1 MQINSES
8 CGENSMCGIVGSI
21 SENDVVTDLLAGLE
35 KLEYRGYDSAGV
47 ATICDGKFHRVRA
60 IGKLKNL
67 REKLQQIETPGTIG
81 IGHTRWATHGKPTE
95 NNAHPMMS
103 ENIALVHNGIIEN
116 YKELKFD
123 LQKDQYSFDSDTDTE
138 VAVQFMQRELDS
150 GATPREAF
158 RKLLRNVEGTYA
170 FAAIFS
176 SQQDTIFVARMKS
189 PLTVGFGK
197 HMSIGSDVSSVA
209 DWSDEVV
216 YLNDGEYAEVSLHG
230 ASFFD
235 KNFKLIDKEKTPVS
249 DDMVNSGK
257 GKYPHFMLKEIIE
270 QPTAI
275 RKTLLHNQISD
286 VFLNEV
292 GRILILACGTSYHAG
307 LVAKYWFERYLKIP
321 TEVEIASEFRYR
333 DPVLQNDTLVIA
345 ITQSGETIDTL
356 EAVEFV
362 RKNSNCKVIAITN
375 MRKSAIS
382 RISDKT
388 LYTEAGIEIGVAS
401 TKAFTAQLTLLSRIA
416 FCRNDFIAM
425 EAQNLPL
432 ICETTLELENQI
444 LELSKKIQ
452 HARNVIFLGRDLLY
466 PIALEGALKLKETS
480 YIPAEGF
487 AAGEVKHGPI
497 ALIDDS
503 TPVIC
508 LCPHNDLFDKMM
520 SNVQV
525 TYARGKNIIVF
536 TDRKGAEVMSSEVST
551 LILPEV
557 FSEYSP
563 IIYTIP
569 LQLLSYYTAL
579 ACETDVDKPRNLAKS
594 VTVE

>member
-1 MQINSES
+1 
-8 CGENSMCGIVGSI
+8 MCGIVGAI

-60 IGKLKNL
+60 VGNLKKL

-95 NNAHPMMS
+95 NNAHPIMS
-103 ENIALVHNGIIEN
+103 TDIALVHNGIIEN

-123 LQKDQYSFDSDTDTE
+123 LQKDHYSFESDTDTE
-138 VAVQFMQRELDS
+138 VAVQFMQRELDN

-158 RKLLRNVEGTYA
+158 RKLLKNIEGSYA
-170 FAAIFS
+170 FAAIFL
-176 SQQDTIFVARMKS
+176 SQPDTIFAARMKS

-216 YLNDGEYAEVSLHG
+216 YLGDNECTEVSLHN
-230 ASFFD
+230 ALFFD
-235 KNFKLIDKEKTPVS
+235 ENFKLIEKEKVPVS
-249 DDMVNSGK
+249 DDMINSGK
-257 GKYPHFMLKEIIE
+257 GKYAHFMLKEIME

-275 RKTLLHNQISD
+275 RKTILHNQVSD
-286 VFLNEV
+286 DFFYDVKH
-292 GRILILACGTSYHAG
+292 ILILACGTSYHAG
-307 LVAKYWFERYLKIP
+307 LVAKYWFERYLKIH
-321 TEVEIASEFRYR
+321 TDVEIASEFRYR
-333 DPVLQNDTLVIA
+333 DPVIRDGTLVIA

-362 RKNSNCKVIAITN
+362 RKSSNCKVVAITN
-375 MRKSAIS
+375 IRKSAIS
-382 RISDKT
+382 RISDIT
-388 LYTEAGIEIGVAS
+388 LYTEAGIEVGVAS

-416 FCRNDFIAM
+416 FCRNDFVAQ

-432 ICETTLELENQI
+432 ICETTLELEEQI
-444 LELSKKIQ
+444 SGLAGQIQ
-452 HARNVIFLGRDLLY
+452 HANNVIFLGRGLLY

-497 ALIDDS
+497 ALIDDA
-503 TPVIC
+503 TPVLC

-525 TYARGKNIIVF
+525 ACARGKNVVVF
-536 TDRKGAEVMSSEVST
+536 TDRKGAEAMPSEVST
-551 LILPEV
+551 IVLPDV

-563 IIYTIP
+563 IVYTIP

-579 ACETDVDKPRNLAKS
+579 AHGTDVDKPRNLAKS

>member
-1 MQINSES
+1 
-8 CGENSMCGIVGSI
+8 MCGIVGAI

-60 IGKLKNL
+60 VGKLKKL

-95 NNAHPMMS
+95 NNAHPIMS
-103 ENIALVHNGIIEN
+103 TDIALVHNGIIEN

-123 LQKDQYSFDSDTDTE
+123 LQKDHYSFESDTDTE
-138 VAVQFMQRELDS
+138 VAVQFMQRELDN

-158 RKLLRNVEGTYA
+158 RKLLKNIEGSYA
-170 FAAIFS
+170 FAAIFL
-176 SQQDTIFVARMKS
+176 SQPDTIFAARMKS

-216 YLNDGEYAEVSLHG
+216 YLGDNECTEVSPHNAL
-230 ASFFD
+230 FFD
-235 KNFKLIDKEKTPVS
+235 ENFKLIEKEKVPVS
-249 DDMVNSGK
+249 DDMINSGK
-257 GKYPHFMLKEIIE
+257 GKYAHFMLKEIME
-270 QPTAI
+270 QPIAI
-275 RKTLLHNQISD
+275 RKTILHNQVSD
-286 VFLNEV
+286 DFFYDVKH
-292 GRILILACGTSYHAG
+292 ILILACGTSYHAG
-307 LVAKYWFERYLKIP
+307 LVAKYWFERYLKIH
-321 TEVEIASEFRYR
+321 TDVEIASEFRYR
-333 DPVLQNDTLVIA
+333 DPVIRDGTLVIA

-362 RKNSNCKVIAITN
+362 RKSSNCKVVAITN

-382 RISDKT
+382 RISDIT
-388 LYTEAGIEIGVAS
+388 LYTEAGIEVGVAS

-416 FCRNDFIAM
+416 FCRNDFVAQ

-432 ICETTLELENQI
+432 ICETTLELEEQI
-444 LELSKKIQ
+444 SGLAEQIQ
-452 HARNVIFLGRDLLY
+452 HANNVIFLGRDLLY

-497 ALIDDS
+497 ALIDDA
-503 TPVIC
+503 TPVLC

-520 SNVQV
+520 SNVQIAC
-525 TYARGKNIIVF
+525 ARGKDVVVF
-536 TDRKGAEVMSSEVST
+536 TDRKGAEAMPSEIST
-551 LILPEV
+551 IVLPDV

-563 IIYTIP
+563 IVYTIP

-579 ACETDVDKPRNLAKS
+579 ARGTDVDKPRNLAKS

>member
-1 MQINSES
+1 
-8 CGENSMCGIVGSI
+8 MCGIVGSI
-21 SENDVVTDLLAGLE
+21 SENNVVTDLLAGLE

-47 ATICDGKFHRVRA
+47 VTICDGQFHRVRA
-60 IGKLKNL
+60 VGKLKNL
-67 REKLQQIETPGTIG
+67 REKLQQIEAPGTIG

-103 ENIALVHNGIIEN
+103 DDIALVHNGIIEN
-116 YKELKFD
+116 YKEMKFD
-123 LQKDQYSFDSDTDTE
+123 LQKDNYSFESDTDTE
-138 VAVQFMQRELDS
+138 VAVQFMQRELDN

-158 RKLLRNVEGTYA
+158 RKLLKVVEGTYA
-170 FAAIFS
+170 FATIFA
-176 SQQDTIFVARMKS
+176 SQPDTIFVAKMKS

-197 HMSIGSDVSSVA
+197 RVSVGSDVSSVA

-216 YLNDGEYAEVSLHG
+216 YLNDGEYAEVSLHNVI
-230 ASFFD
+230 FFD
-235 KNFKLIDKEKTPVS
+235 ENFKLIDKEKAPVS
-249 DDMVNSGK
+249 DDMINSGK
-257 GKYPHFMLKEIIE
+257 GKYSHFMLKEIME

-275 RKTLLHNQISD
+275 RKTILHNQISD
-286 VFLNEV
+286 NFLDGVNS
-292 GRILILACGTSYHAG
+292 ILILACGTSYHAG
-307 LVAKYWFERYLKIP
+307 LVAKYWFERYLKIH
-321 TEVEIASEFRYR
+321 TDVEVASEFRYR
-333 DPVLQNDTLVIA
+333 DPVIQEGTLVIA

-356 EAVEFV
+356 EAVEFI
-362 RKNSNCKVIAITN
+362 RKNSNCKVVAITN

-382 RISDKT
+382 RVSDTT
-388 LYTEAGIEIGVAS
+388 LYTEAGIEVGVAS

-416 FCRNDFIAM
+416 FCRNDFIAG
-425 EAQNLPL
+425 EVQNLPL
-432 ICETTLELENQI
+432 ICETTLELEERISELANQ
-444 LELSKKIQ
+444 IQ

-487 AAGEVKHGPI
+487 SAGEVKHGPI

-503 TPVIC
+503 TPVLC

-525 TYARGKNIIVF
+525 AYARGKNVIVF
-536 TDRKGAEVMSSEVST
+536 TDRKGAMALPSEIST
-551 LILPEV
+551 IVLPEV
-557 FSEYSP
+557 FSEYCP

-579 ACETDVDKPRNLAKS
+579 ACGTDVDKPRNLAKS

>member
-1 MQINSES
+1 
-8 CGENSMCGIVGSI
+8 MCGIVGSI

-60 IGKLKNL
+60 VGKLKKL

-95 NNAHPMMS
+95 NNAHPIMS
-103 ENIALVHNGIIEN
+103 TDIALVHNGIIEN

-123 LQKDQYSFDSDTDTE
+123 LQKDHYSFESDTDTE
-138 VAVQFMQRELDS
+138 VAVQFMQRELDN

-158 RKLLRNVEGTYA
+158 RKLLKNIEGSYA
-170 FAAIFS
+170 FAAIFLS
-176 SQQDTIFVARMKS
+176 KPDTIFAARMKS

-216 YLNDGEYAEVSLHG
+216 YLGDNECTEVSLHN
-230 ASFFD
+230 ALFFD
-235 KNFKLIDKEKTPVS
+235 ENFKLIEKEKVPVS
-249 DDMVNSGK
+249 DDMINSGK
-257 GKYPHFMLKEIIE
+257 GKYAHFMLKEIME
-270 QPTAI
+270 QPIAI
-275 RKTLLHNQISD
+275 RKTILHNQVSD
-286 VFLNEV
+286 DFFYDVKH
-292 GRILILACGTSYHAG
+292 ILILACGTSYHAG
-307 LVAKYWFERYLKIP
+307 LVAKYWFERYLKIH
-321 TEVEIASEFRYR
+321 TDVEIASEFRYR
-333 DPVLQNDTLVIA
+333 DPVVRDGTLVIA

-362 RKNSNCKVIAITN
+362 RKSSNCKVVAITN
-375 MRKSAIS
+375 IRKSAIS
-382 RISDKT
+382 RISDTT
-388 LYTEAGIEIGVAS
+388 LYTEAGIEVGVAS

-416 FCRNDFIAM
+416 FCRNDFVAQ
-425 EAQNLPL
+425 EVQNLPL
-432 ICETTLELENQI
+432 ICETTLELEEQI
-444 LELSKKIQ
+444 SELAEQIQ
-452 HARNVIFLGRDLLY
+452 HANNVIFLGRDLLY

-497 ALIDDS
+497 ALIDDAA
-503 TPVIC
+503 PVLC
-508 LCPHNDLFDKMM
+508 LCPHNYLFDKMM

-525 TYARGKNIIVF
+525 ACARGKNVVVF
-536 TDRKGAEVMSSEVST
+536 TDRKGAEAMPSEIST
-551 LILPEV
+551 IVLPDV

-563 IIYTIP
+563 IVYTIP

-579 ACETDVDKPRNLAKS
+579 ARGTDVDKPRNLAKS